1 MSTSS
6 FEKQFVVT
14 KDEEVDRL
22 ILCWQHAKPITQNLY
37 SLDAQIKA
45 EMALP
50 EFNHRVILL
59 ATELATEPDTPLNDA
74 DHVGLFNSKE
84 DV

>member
-50 EFNHRVILL
+50 KFNHRVML
-59 ATELATEPDTPLNDA
+59 LATEPDTPLNDA
-74 DHVGLFNSKE
+74 DHVGPNNFKE

>member
-50 EFNHRVILL
+50 EFNIL
-59 ATELATEPDTPLNDA
+59 LATEPDTPLNDA
-74 DHVGLFNSKE
+74 DHVGPSNFKE